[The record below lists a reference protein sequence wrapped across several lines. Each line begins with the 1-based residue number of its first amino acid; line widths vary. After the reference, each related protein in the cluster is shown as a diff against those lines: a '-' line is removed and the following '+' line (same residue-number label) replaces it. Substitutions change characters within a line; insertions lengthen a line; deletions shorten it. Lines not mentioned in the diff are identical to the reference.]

1 MTTTT
6 LNDILT
12 LIPMEDQWIY
22 VFDTEG
28 NEYYEGFK
36 GNLELSEEGEE
47 LIVSGLYGNDT
58 DTKDPNYGIVP
69 TIEIEVKADERLPI
83 EIEVKADE
91 RLLG

>member
-1 MTTTT
+1 MTT
-6 LNDILT
+6 LNDILA
-12 LIPMEDQWIY
+12 LIPLEDQWIY

-36 GNLELSEEGEE
+36 GNLELSEEGER
-47 LIVSGLYGNDT
+47 LIVSRLYGNDT

-69 TIEIEVKADERLPI
+69 TIEIEVKAN
-83 EIEVKADE
+83 E

>member
-1 MTTTT
+1 MTT
-6 LNDILT
+6 LNDILA
-12 LIPMEDQWIY
+12 LIPAEDQWIY

-47 LIVSGLYGNDT
+47 LIVSGLYGYDT

-69 TIEIEVKADERLPI
+69 TIEIEVKASERM
-83 EIEVKADE
+83 
-91 RLLG
+91 LG

>member
-1 MTTTT
+1 MTT
-6 LNDILT
+6 LNDILA

-36 GNLELSEEGEE
+36 GNLELSEEGEG

-58 DTKDPNYGIVP
+58 DTEDPDYGIVP
-69 TIEIEVKADERLPI
+69 TIEIEVKASERM
-83 EIEVKADE
+83 
-91 RLLG
+91 LG

>member
-28 NEYYEGFK
+28 IWNSAKKEK
-36 GNLELSEEGEE
+36 S
-47 LIVSGLYGNDT
+47 
-58 DTKDPNYGIVP
+58 
-69 TIEIEVKADERLPI
+69 
-83 EIEVKADE
+83 
-91 RLLG
+91 

>member
-1 MTTTT
+1 MTA
-6 LNDILT
+6 LNDILA

-28 NEYYEGFK
+28 HEYYEGFK

-47 LIVSGLYGNDT
+47 LIVSGLYGSDT
-58 DTKDPNYGIVP
+58 NTKDPNYGIVP
-69 TIEIEVKADERLPI
+69 TIEIEVKAN
-83 EIEVKADE
+83 E

>member
-1 MTTTT
+1 MTT
-6 LNDILT
+6 LNDILA

-36 GNLELSEEGEE
+36 GNLELSEEGEG
-47 LIVSGLYGNDT
+47 LIVGRLYGNDT

-69 TIEIEVKADERLPI
+69 TIEIEVKADERL
-83 EIEVKADE
+83 
-91 RLLG
+91 LG

>member
-1 MTTTT
+1 MTT
-6 LNDILT
+6 LNDILA

-36 GNLELSEEGEE
+36 GNLELSEEGER
-47 LIVSGLYGNDT
+47 LIVGGFYGNDT

-69 TIEIEVKADERLPI
+69 TIEIEVKAN
-83 EIEVKADE
+83 E